1 MPRGNQLTEF
11 EKGQIIILK
20 GEGKNWS
27 EIGRIINRTDKVCKA
42 YFENPQN
49 YGKNNSHG
57 RPPLL
62 KNRTKNLILR
72 KASNEMVSA
81 AKIEEELNLNV
92 SPKTV
97 LRAMN
102 KSPNLRF
109 AKMFKKS

>member
-1 MPRGNQLTEF
+1 
-11 EKGQIIILK
+11 
-20 GEGKNWS
+20 
-27 EIGRIINRTDKVCKA
+27 VCKA

-57 RPPLL
+57 RLPLL
-62 KNRTKNLILR
+62 TNRTKNLILR
-72 KASNEMVSA
+72 KASNKMVSA
-81 AKIEEELNLNV
+81 AKIKEGLNLNV

-109 AKMFKKS
+109 AKMLKKANFISTT